1 MNPFSSVYYVKENI
15 KRSLLLIIMFI
26 LTFAVYMAGLYISNV
41 ESMFDIILEKD
52 KKIAVIGSMAT
63 DKNCVDYE
71 KAIEILEKE
80 EGITLLRQGILS
92 DIYSTSIMGFDNG
105 YVSYTFQNKE
115 DFLVY
120 CDFTGINI
128 IENSQDRGLC
138 DGSVIMSRLQ
148 AANRGMET
156 GDRLV
161 ARTDELVNQEY
172 TLDAITDNDGYS
184 TFYISST
191 DSACCMVLNNSLDD
205 KAFKSLLKT
214 MKTEYSVYI
223 KDYDYYKDRV
233 DEQLG
238 SFYYIY
244 FFIIILMSVI
254 MAVTVN
260 AAFAGLY
267 QHRNGEFAI
276 YKAMGIPAR
285 KICLKILSEVL
296 LIDITGLLAGL
307 FIIITVIYLA
317 NNLYLIPH
325 GLKLFY
331 YNNMSMAG
339 MAICNLII
347 LIPVTVLQGLK
358 LVRADICDY

>member
-1 MNPFSSVYYVKENI
+1 
-15 KRSLLLIIMFI
+15 MFI
-26 LTFAVYMAGLYISNV
+26 LTFAVYIAGLYISNV
-41 ESMFDIILEKD
+41 ESMFNITLEKD
-52 KKIAVIGSMAT
+52 KEIIVIGSMAT

-80 EGITLLRQGILS
+80 AGITLLHQGIIN

-105 YVSYTFQNKE
+105 YTSYTFQNKE
-115 DFLVY
+115 DFQTY

-128 IENSQDRGLC
+128 IDSSQDRGLC

-148 AANRGMET
+148 AANRGMEI

-161 ARTDELVNQEY
+161 ARNDELVNQEY
-172 TLDAITDNDGYS
+172 TLDAITDNDAYS
-184 TFYISST
+184 TFYISDT
-191 DSACCMVLNNSLDD
+191 DSARCMLLNNSLDNG
-205 KAFKSLLKT
+205 AFQKLLKT
-214 MKTEYSVYI
+214 LETEYNIYI
-223 KDYDYYKDRV
+223 RDYGYYKNKI

-238 SFYYIY
+238 NFYYIY
-244 FFIIILMSVI
+244 FFIIIFMSVI

-260 AAFAGLY
+260 AAFAGMY
-267 QHRNGEFAI
+267 QYRNGEFAI

-285 KICLKILSEVL
+285 KLRLKILSEVL
-296 LIDITGLLAGL
+296 LIDIAGLLTGLC
-307 FIIITVIYLA
+307 IIITVIYLA

-331 YNNMSMAG
+331 YNKMSMAG
-339 MAICNLII
+339 MVISNLII
-347 LIPVTVLQGLK
+347 LIPVTIFQGSK

>member
-1 MNPFSSVYYVKENI
+1 
-15 KRSLLLIIMFI
+15 MFI

-41 ESMFDIILEKD
+41 ESMFDIILERD

-71 KAIEILEKE
+71 KTIEILEKE
-80 EGITLLRQGILS
+80 EGITILRQGILS

-161 ARTDELVNQEY
+161 AGTDELVSQEY
-172 TLDAITDNDGYS
+172 TLDAITDNDSYS
-184 TFYISST
+184 TFYISDT
-191 DSACCMVLNNSLDD
+191 DSARCMVLNNSLDNS
-205 KAFKSLLKT
+205 AFKSLFKNIET
-214 MKTEYSVYI
+214 KYNVYVR
-223 KDYDYYKDRV
+223 DYDYYKERTS
-233 DEQLG
+233 EQLG
-238 SFYYIY
+238 NFYYIY
-244 FFIIILMSVI
+244 FFVIILLSVI

-260 AAFAGLY
+260 AAFAGMY

-285 KICLKILSEVL
+285 KIRFKILSEVL

-307 FIIITVIYLA
+307 CIIMAVIYMA

-339 MAICNLII
+339 MVISNLII
-347 LIPVTVLQGLK
+347 LIPVTIFQGSK